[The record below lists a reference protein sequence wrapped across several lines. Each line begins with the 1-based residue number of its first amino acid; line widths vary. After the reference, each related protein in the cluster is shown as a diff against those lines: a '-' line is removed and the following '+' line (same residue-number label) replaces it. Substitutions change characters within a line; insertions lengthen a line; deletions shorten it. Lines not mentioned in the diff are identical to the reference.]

1 MKKKVA
7 AMMMAA
13 AVAAIGLMGCAPG
26 SSSAGNDSAGE
37 QQEAQ
42 ENQGEQEQQES
53 EAGQAGEE
61 TPAGEEITLTIW
73 DWDAEHLEHM
83 TKLYQQENPNVKF
96 ETLIVT
102 AGDYM
107 EKLQSAIASGSGV
120 PDVVLGELSYR
131 GRLYEMGILEDLTKE
146 PYGLSES
153 DMFDFAVELN
163 RGADGGVYGIEQTIC
178 PAGFAYRRDLAKEY
192 LGTDD
197 PDEISEMIAT
207 WDQFLELGKEVAA
220 KSDGKVTIFPG
231 VSVLLYDVLYPQ
243 NPSSYIEGNTI
254 HLTERYKDI
263 LNTAAEMNQAGVL
276 GKQER
281 YTPASS
287 SGMAAGEFIF
297 YPCAPWAT
305 KWTIAANDPDGSG
318 RWGLAKGP
326 GGGFTNGG
334 TSISIYSGS
343 KNKEEAWKYIRYTYG
358 DGYGVEEAFKKFGFM
373 TGFRAP
379 YEDSNSYFYTTEGA
393 YDEFFGG
400 QNLAD
405 YFINTISVETEGQIQ
420 TKYES
425 AVSTAMLSL
434 AGKMSADTS
443 VTGEDAL
450 EFLKSEIQ
458 NLVPDAVIE

>member
-1 MKKKVA
+1 
-7 AMMMAA
+7 
-13 AVAAIGLMGCAPG
+13 MGCAPG
-26 SSSAGNDSAGE
+26 SSTVGNENTDK

-42 ENQGEQEQQES
+42 EEAVGERQ
-53 EAGQAGEE
+53 EE
-61 TPAGEEITLTIW
+61 TEQAEDGITSKEASAEEITLTIW

-120 PDVVLGELSYR
+120 PDIVLGELSYR

-146 PYGLSES
+146 PYGLLES

-197 PDEISEMIAT
+197 ADEISEMIAT

-254 HLTERYKDI
+254 RLTERYEDI
-263 LNTAAEMNQAGVL
+263 LNTAAELNQAGVL

-334 TSISIYSGS
+334 TSISVYSGS
-343 KNKEEAWKYIRYTYG
+343 ENKEEAWKYIRYTYG
-358 DGYGVEEAFKKFGFM
+358 DGYGVEEAFEKFGFM

-379 YEDSNSYFYTTEGA
+379 YEDENSYFYTMEGA

-405 YFINTISVETEGQIQ
+405 YFINTISVDTEGQIQ

-443 VTGEDAL
+443 VTGEGAL